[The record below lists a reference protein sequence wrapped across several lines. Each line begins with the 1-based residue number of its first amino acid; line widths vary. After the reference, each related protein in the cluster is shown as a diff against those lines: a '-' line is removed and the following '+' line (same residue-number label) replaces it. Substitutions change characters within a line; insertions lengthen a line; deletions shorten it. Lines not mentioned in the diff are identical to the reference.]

1 MFLLDSSAF
10 SCVMEVIHAPIL
22 LAKNRNHIVVNL
34 VMRTGFPIRFAMAPA
49 NVALIVPL
57 PMITEILLLENQP
70 IVVCGNQNKTIRV
83 LSKEYF
89 KVDLI
94 RYFPPFVQERG

>member
-22 LAKNRNHIVVNL
+22 LAENRNHIVVNL
-34 VMRTGFPIRFAMAPA
+34 VMRTDFPIRFAMATA

-57 PMITEILLLENQP
+57 TMITEILFLENQP
-70 IVVCGNQNKTIRV
+70 IIVRRNQNKTVRV

-89 KVDLI
+89 KVNFLC
-94 RYFPPFVQERG
+94 YFPPFV